1 MFVCLLIKKPFSFF
15 FFHMN
20 FEQNMN
26 KNTHKHTHKHTKSL
40 NFEQNMNKNIQK
52 TQKINKFCT
61 FFSKIIEK
69 KMLSH
74 ENRTWDC

>member
-26 KNTHKHTHKHTKSL
+26 KN
-40 NFEQNMNKNIQK
+40 IQK

-61 FFSKIIEK
+61 FLAKLLK
-69 KMLSH
+69 KKCFPM
-74 ENRTWDC
+74 RTEHGNVNFFIKNWHIKPQKYTVFCQNL